1 VVTERLKAA
10 STGRG
15 VGRAD
20 TSAPNR
26 RSPVNLLYVLL
37 VVLAVV
43 MIVYFL
49 RRA

>member
-1 VVTERLKAA
+1 LVLAHRGKDPGAPDRRR
-10 STGRG
+10 TG
-15 VGRAD
+15 D
-20 TSAPNR
+20 EL
-26 RSPVNLLYVLL
+26 VNLLYVLL